1 MMIGEVKEVAILDF
15 DFISK
20 MNRSKDKAVR
30 KHNKVFL
37 ESPDDFLKLYFK
49 VNV

>member
-1 MMIGEVKEVAILDF
+1 MMIGKVKEVAIFDF

-37 ESPDDFLKLYFK
+37 ESPNDFLKLYYK
-49 VNV
+49 LDK